1 MVNRQTVC
9 IAEPGRRTY
18 NEAVMRVFIGCFL
31 VVLAS
36 LATAPD
42 SQELHNRY
50 GEPTMERFKARP
62 GISVAVEY
70 GPDRLACVL
79 LIEPPQSVLH
89 QAEQLPLMPA
99 EGVSE
104 VLEEIVPAAIRGKEV
119 TSATFQSG
127 CNVSLLTEYENVF
140 IMRTTHTCDAS
151 SKDQDVRTTVRL
163 KRGVCLKN
171 EPSTISQKQLH

>member
-1 MVNRQTVC
+1 MP
-9 IAEPGRRTY
+9 I
-18 NEAVMRVFIGCFL
+18 FIGCFL

-50 GEPTMERFKARP
+50 GEPTVERFTARP
-62 GISVAVEY
+62 GISVVVEY

-79 LIEPPQSVLH
+79 LIEPPQSILH
-89 QAEQLPLMPA
+89 QAEQLPLMPSR
-99 EGVSE
+99 GVSE
-104 VLEEIVPAAIRGKEV
+104 VLEEIAPAAIRGKEV
-119 TSATFQSG
+119 TSGTVESG
-127 CNVSLLTEYENVF
+127 CNVSHLTEYENVF

-171 EPSTISQKQLH
+171 EPPAISQK